1 MKKIALLA
9 AALTLTPLTLAPI
22 AAQAAPLDDAYIAL
36 RNGDHQRAMGLV
48 MPYAENGVPFAQYVV
63 GAIMDGGF
71 GNPEKKPEDA
81 VKWYLR
87 AAEKGHPEAQAAL
100 ARCYEEAR
108 GLPQDFTA
116 ARKWYAAASEQDIR
130 EAAYG
135 LAVLESRGLG
145 GPQDNAGAATHSRR
159 AAEQGHTNAQVFL
172 ANLLISGEGLKQDH
186 VEAVRWFREAAQT
199 GHPEGQL
206 GLGMAYRDGTG
217 VEADI
222 VIAYVWLSIAAKNPQ
237 LHIVDANAREIIV
250 ADLNRIGSNFPAEV
264 RQRADDLV
272 TKWTAKR
279 G

>member
-1 MKKIALLA
+1 MKKFALLA
-9 AALTLTPLTLAPI
+9 AALACAPL
-22 AAQAAPLDDAYIAL
+22 AARAAPLDDAYIAL
-36 RNGDHQRAMGLV
+36 RNGDHQSALVLV

-71 GNPEKKPEDA
+71 GNPEKKPDEA

-108 GLPQDFTA
+108 GVMQDYAQARRWYLA
-116 ARKWYAAASEQDIR
+116 ATEQDIR
-130 EAAYG
+130 EASYG

-145 GPQDNAGAATHSRR
+145 GPKDSAGAATHSRR

-172 ANLLISGEGLKQDH
+172 ANLLSSDDGVPRDH
-186 VEAVRWFREAAQT
+186 IEAVKWFREAAQT

-206 GLGMAYRDGTG
+206 GLGMAYRDGHG

-222 VIAYVWLSIAAKNPQ
+222 VIAYVWLSIAAKNPH
-237 LHIVDANAREIIV
+237 LDIVDAKARELISG
-250 ADLNRIGSNFPAEV
+250 DLNRIGASFPEAV
-264 RQRADDLV
+264 RVRADDLV
-272 TKWTAKR
+272 AKWVER
-279 G
+279 RS

>member
-1 MKKIALLA
+1 MRTFALLA
-9 AALTLTPLTLAPI
+9 ALTLAPVFLP
-22 AAQAAPLDDAYIAL
+22 AGAQAAPLDDAYIAL
-36 RNGDHQRAMGLV
+36 RNGDHQNALTLV
-48 MPYAENGVPFAQYVV
+48 LPYAENGVPFAQYVV

-71 GNPEKKPEDA
+71 GNPEKKPEEA

-100 ARCYEEAR
+100 ARNYEEGR
-108 GLPQDFTA
+108 GTMQDFVQARRWYLA
-116 ARKWYAAASEQDIR
+116 ATEQDIR
-130 EAAYG
+130 EASYG

-145 GPQDNAGAATHSRR
+145 GPKDSAGAATHSRR

-172 ANLLISGEGLKQDH
+172 ANLLSSDDDVPRNHI
-186 VEAVRWFREAAQT
+186 EAVKWYREAAQT

-206 GLGMAYRDGTG
+206 GLGIAYRDGNG

-237 LHIVDANAREIIV
+237 IHIIDVNAREIITG
-250 ADLNRIGSNFPAEV
+250 DLERIGASFPNAV
-264 RQRADDLV
+264 RTRADDLV
-272 TKWTAKR
+272 AKWVAKR